1 MSYFLHKRR
10 RADNS
15 PGDYGFASLVVAA
28 AALACFVLRELVP
41 VASLAL
47 VFVCAVL
54 AVALR
59 SGKMVAGFTA
69 LLSSLAYIFFF
80 TEPRYTLRI
89 HDAADVVAVWVFV
102 LAALMVGHLA
112 SRQRGQLAELRRA
125 NARIGALQRLGQR
138 LAAAVDDEE
147 VFRAAAGVL
156 AESLDGASLVLTFPR
171 DGGEPALFAAGPA
184 PTLPPRS
191 MAVAREVAESGCA
204 AGRFDGAEIGK
215 EWWFLPL
222 GVEGDRI
229 GAVGLR
235 FVAALTEL
243 PADQWQLAEAIVAQT
258 AQAAGRTRLARS
270 LEASRVEAETERL
283 RTALLSSVSHDL
295 RSPLASVIGA
305 ASSLAAYGDAMPDSD
320 RRELIDSIRSESER
334 LDRYIQNLL
343 DMTRLGSG
351 PLRLDRVW
359 VGLDEIVAAAG
370 ARLVRLAPAVE
381 LLVEIEAGIPALFVH
396 AALIEQALF
405 NVLENAAS
413 FSPVG
418 EPIRL
423 TAQRSGEWLIL
434 ELSDRGCGIPA
445 AERERIFDLFYS
457 GSRPDG
463 TLLSAGAARG
473 SGLGLTIVRGMI
485 RAHGGSVEALPG
497 TGGVGTTI
505 RIALPIVEPPAAP
518 DEEEES

>member
-1 MSYFLHKRR
+1 MSHFLHGRR

-15 PGDYGFASLVVAA
+15 PGDYAFASLLVAA
-28 AALACFVLRELVP
+28 AALAGFALRELVP

-69 LLSSLAYIFFF
+69 LLSSLAYNFFF

-89 HDAADVVAVWVFV
+89 RDASDIVAVSVFF

-112 SRQRGQLAELRRA
+112 SRQRGQLIELRRA

-138 LAAAVDDEE
+138 LAAAVDEEE
-147 VFRAAAGVL
+147 VFSAVAGVL
-156 AESLDGASLVLTFPR
+156 DESLDCATVVVTFPR
-171 DGGEPALFAAGPA
+171 NGGEPARFAARAAPA
-184 PTLPPRS
+184 LTS
-191 MAVAREVAESGCA
+191 DAMAVAREVAESGRA
-204 AGRFDGAEIGK
+204 AGRFDGGESEG

-229 GAVGLR
+229 GTVGLR
-235 FVAALTEL
+235 FEAALTEL
-243 PADQWQLAEAIVAQT
+243 PTDQRQLAEAIVAQT

-270 LEASRVEAETERL
+270 LEASRVEGETERL

-305 ASSLAAYGDAMPDSD
+305 ASSLAAYGDEMPDSD
-320 RRELIDSIRSESER
+320 RHELIDSIRSESER

-370 ARLVRLAPAVE
+370 ARLERLVPAVE
-381 LLVEIEAGIPALFVH
+381 LAVEIEAGIPALYVH

-413 FSPVG
+413 FSPEG

-423 TAQRSGEWLIL
+423 TARRSGEQLVL
-434 ELSDRGCGIPA
+434 ELTDRGGGIPA

-473 SGLGLTIVRGMI
+473 SGLGLTIVRGMV

-497 TGGVGTTI
+497 SGGVGTTI
-505 RIALPIVEPPAAP
+505 RITLPIVEPPLP
-518 DEEEES
+518 PEEEDER